1 MAGPRQSG
9 RCLQHPAP
17 AVVRVDKRGGSTQ
30 CERVTADEKGFRAAT
45 VARMASRTL
54 PMLAKRLWLWPLVGA
69 VVIGLVGYW
78 VRSRVEGTTRA
89 ELVSRLQTVLNAD
102 ITALRLWFTER
113 EYDAKS
119 FASDIQVRAAI
130 EEIAALA
137 SDTNV
142 PTRTLVNCPA
152 AKTLQIHLQDLLE
165 AQNYLDYVVVSPDK
179 RIIASPYPRV
189 VNIHTPRSYDLFL
202 NRALEGELAASR
214 PFAREATLS
223 QRAEG
228 PTMFVAAPV
237 KSTNGTIIAVLGLR
251 MKPEKEFTQIF
262 SVAHMGETGEAYA
275 FDRRG
280 MMLTATRFDPTLKTL
295 GLIPP
300 GRENTAILNLKLL
313 DPGAELL
320 PGESPSRP
328 RSELGLTR
336 MALAATTGYDGCD
349 VDGYRNYRGIEVVG
363 AWAWL
368 REYGMGVATEVAVQE
383 AFNNLYVLRGVFM
396 VLFLLLV
403 LSGGAI
409 FVFTLLVDRLQA
421 TARKS
426 ALAARRLGQYVLVQ
440 EIGRGANG
448 MVYRARHS
456 LLRRPVAIKL
466 LSPDMTNEDN
476 TARFEH
482 EVQMTS
488 QLTHPNTVAI
498 YDYGHT
504 PEGIFYYA
512 MEFLGGIDL
521 DQLVRQ
527 FGAQPEGRVVHILRQ
542 VCGSLS
548 EAHRIGLI
556 HRDIKPANIILTRRG
571 GVCDLVKVLDF
582 GLVKTARQRPGE
594 KSGRDAVVGTPHFI
608 SPEAVAKP
616 ESVDMRTDLYSLGA
630 VGYWLLTGKTL
641 FEQDTIEGLLED
653 HVKRAP
659 LHPADRLQR
668 PVSQDLAE
676 VLLRCLAK
684 RPEERPASAEELD
697 QALAACGAAGTWTG
711 QDAEKWWK
719 SNMGSFEPLP
729 TTTMAEKTLVIAP
742 RP

>member
-1 MAGPRQSG
+1 
-9 RCLQHPAP
+9 
-17 AVVRVDKRGGSTQ
+17 
-30 CERVTADEKGFRAAT
+30 
-45 VARMASRTL
+45 
-54 PMLAKRLWLWPLVGA
+54 MLAKRLWIWPLLGA
-69 VVIGLVGYW
+69 LIIGLVGYW
-78 VRSRVEGTTRA
+78 VRSGVEGTTRA
-89 ELVSRLQTVLNAD
+89 ELASRLQTVLNAD
-102 ITALRLWFTER
+102 IAALRLWFTER

-119 FASDIQVRAAI
+119 FGSDIQIREAI
-130 EEIAALA
+130 EEVAALA
-137 SDTNV
+137 KDPSV
-142 PTRTLVNCPA
+142 PSRTLVNCPA
-152 AKTLQIHLQDLLE
+152 AKTLQAHLKELLE
-165 AQNYLDYVVVSPDK
+165 PQHYLDYVVVSPDK
-179 RIIASPYPRV
+179 RIIASPYPGS

-202 NRALEGELAASR
+202 NRALEGEMAASR

-237 KSTNGTIIAVLGLR
+237 RSTNGTIVAVLGLR
-251 MKPEKEFTQIF
+251 MKPEKEFSQIF

-280 MMLTATRFDPTLKTL
+280 MMLTVTRFDQTLKTL
-295 GLIPP
+295 GLVPP

-313 DPGAELL
+313 DPGAELR
-320 PGESPSRP
+320 PGEPPPKP

-336 MALAATTGYDGCD
+336 MAVAATTGYDGCD

-368 REYGMGVATEVAVQE
+368 REYGMGVATEVAVEE
-383 AFNNLYVLRGVFM
+383 AFKNLYVLRRVFL

-403 LSGGAI
+403 LSGAAI
-409 FVFTLLVDRLQA
+409 FVFTVLVDRLQA
-421 TARKS
+421 SARKS

-466 LSPDMTNEDN
+466 LSPDMTNADN

-527 FGAQPEGRVVHILRQ
+527 FGAQPEGRVIHILRQ

-556 HRDIKPANIILTRRG
+556 HRDVKPANIILTCRG

-582 GLVKTARQRPGE
+582 GLVTTARLSSDESR
-594 KSGRDAVVGTPHFI
+594 SADAVVGTPHFI
-608 SPEAVAKP
+608 SPEAVVKP
-616 ESVDMRTDLYSLGA
+616 ESVDSRSDLYSLGA
-630 VGYWLLTGKTL
+630 VGYWLLTGRTL
-641 FEQDTIEGLLED
+641 FDGETIEALLD
-653 HVKRAP
+653 GHVKRPP
-659 LHPADRLQR
+659 LHPADRLHR
-668 PVSQDLAE
+668 PVSHDLAE
-676 VLLRCLAK
+676 ILLRCLAK
-684 RPEERPASAEELD
+684 QPEERPASAEDLGR
-697 QALAACGAAGTWTG
+697 ALAACGAAGTWTE

-719 SNMGSFEPLP
+719 SNLGSFEPLP

-742 RP
+742 RA

>member
-1 MAGPRQSG
+1 VTSDETGPR
-9 RCLQHPAP
+9 
-17 AVVRVDKRGGSTQ
+17 GSTLA
-30 CERVTADEKGFRAAT
+30 RVAT
-45 VARMASRTL
+45 KTL
-54 PMLAKRLWLWPLVGA
+54 PMLAKRLWVWPLVGA
-69 VVIGLVGYW
+69 LIIGLVGYW

-89 ELVSRLQTVLNAD
+89 ELASRLQTVLNAD

-119 FASDIQVRAAI
+119 FASEIQVREAI
-130 EEIAALA
+130 VEIAELA
-137 SDTNV
+137 KDPAV
-142 PTRTLVNCPA
+142 PTRTLVNSAA
-152 AKTLQIHLQDLLE
+152 AKTLKVHLQELLE
-165 AQNYLDYVVVSPDK
+165 AQHYLDYVVVSPDK
-179 RIIASPYPRV
+179 RIIASPYPYM
-189 VNIHTPRSYDLFL
+189 VNIRTPRSYDLFL

-237 KSTNGTIIAVLGLR
+237 STTNGVIIAVLGLR

-262 SVAHMGETGEAYA
+262 SVARMGQTGEAYA

-280 MMLTATRFDPTLKTL
+280 MMLTATRFDQTLKTL

-313 DPGAELL
+313 DPGAELQ
-320 PGESPSRP
+320 PGEPPPKP

-336 MALAATTGYDGCD
+336 MAAAATTGYDGCD
-349 VDGYRNYRGIEVVG
+349 VDGYRNYRGMEVVG
-363 AWAWL
+363 AWAWM
-368 REYGMGVATEVAVQE
+368 REYGMGVATEVSVE
-383 AFNNLYVLRGVFM
+383 EGFKNLYVLRQVFL

-409 FVFTLLVDRLQA
+409 FAFTVLVDHLQA
-421 TARKS
+421 SARKS

-466 LSPDMTNEDN
+466 LSPDMTNDDN

-512 MEFLGGIDL
+512 MEYLGGIDL

-527 FGAQPEGRVVHILRQ
+527 FGAQPEGRVIHILRQ

-582 GLVKTARQRPGE
+582 GLAKMARRASTAG
-594 KSGRDAVVGTPHFI
+594 SGRDAVVGTPHFI

-616 ESVDMRTDLYSLGA
+616 EGVDLRSDLYSLGA

-641 FEQDTIEGLLED
+641 FERETIEGLLDD
-653 HVKRAP
+653 HLQRAP
-659 LHPADRLQR
+659 LPPADRLCQ
-668 PVSQDLAE
+668 PVSQDISDL
-676 VLLRCLAK
+676 LLRCLAK
-684 RPEERPASAEELD
+684 RPEERPASAEALD
-697 QALAACGAAGTWTG
+697 QALAACGAAGAWTLH
-711 QDAEKWWK
+711 DAEKWWQ

-729 TTTMAEKTLVIAP
+729 TVTMAEKTLVIAP

>member
-1 MAGPRQSG
+1 
-9 RCLQHPAP
+9 
-17 AVVRVDKRGGSTQ
+17 
-30 CERVTADEKGFRAAT
+30 
-45 VARMASRTL
+45 
-54 PMLAKRLWLWPLVGA
+54 MLAKRLWMWPLVGA
-69 VVIGLVGYW
+69 LIIGLVGYW
-78 VRSRVEGTTRA
+78 VRSRVEGATRA
-89 ELVSRLQTVLNAD
+89 ELASRLQTVLNAD
-102 ITALRLWFTER
+102 IAALRLWFTER
-113 EYDAKS
+113 EYDARS
-119 FASDIQVRAAI
+119 FASDIEVRGAI
-130 EEIAALA
+130 EDLATLAKDPATSAPALA
-137 SDTNV
+137 NST
-142 PTRTLVNCPA
+142 A
-152 AKTLQIHLQDLLE
+152 AKTLQLHLRPLLE

-179 RIIASPYPRV
+179 RIIAWPHPRV
-189 VNIHTPRSYDLFL
+189 VDIRTPRSYDLFL
-202 NRALEGELAASR
+202 NKALDGELAASR

-237 KSTNGTIIAVLGLR
+237 KSTNGAVIAVLGLR
-251 MKPEKEFTQIF
+251 MNPEKEFTQIF

-280 MMLTATRFDPTLKTL
+280 MMLTATRFDPALKTL

-313 DPGAELL
+313 DPGAELR
-320 PGESPSRP
+320 PGEPPPKP
-328 RSELGLTR
+328 RDQLGLTR
-336 MALAATTGYDGCD
+336 MAEAATTGYDGCD
-349 VDGYRNYRGIEVVG
+349 VDGYRNYRGVEVVG

-368 REYGMGVATEVAVQE
+368 REYGMGVATEVAVGE
-383 AFNNLYVLRGVFM
+383 AFKTLYVLRQVFM

-403 LSGGAI
+403 LSGAAI
-409 FVFTLLVDRLQA
+409 FAFSVLVERLQA
-421 TARKS
+421 SARKS
-426 ALAARRLGQYVLVQ
+426 ALAARRLGQYVLLQ

-466 LSPDMTNEDN
+466 LSPDMTNAAN

-512 MEFLGGIDL
+512 MEYLGGIDL

-527 FGAQPEGRVVHILRQ
+527 FGAQPEGRVIHILRQ

-556 HRDIKPANIILTRRG
+556 HRDIKPANIVLTRRG

-582 GLVKTARQRPGE
+582 GLVKTARPGLAE
-594 KSGRDAVVGTPHFI
+594 VSGPGAVVGTPHFI
-608 SPEAVAKP
+608 SPEAVVKP
-616 ESVDMRTDLYSLGA
+616 ETVDRRSDIYSLGA

-641 FEQDTIEGLLED
+641 FDHDTVEGLLD
-653 HVKRAP
+653 RHVNQTP
-659 LHPADRLQR
+659 PHPADRLRQ
-668 PVSQDLAE
+668 PVSQDLAAL
-676 VLLRCLAK
+676 LLRCLAK
-684 RPEERPASAEELD
+684 RPEERPASAEALD
-697 QALAACGAAGTWTG
+697 QALAACGAAGKWTML
-711 QDAEKWWK
+711 DAEEWWQ

>member
-1 MAGPRQSG
+1 
-9 RCLQHPAP
+9 
-17 AVVRVDKRGGSTQ
+17 V
-30 CERVTADEKGFRAAT
+30 AT
-45 VARMASRTL
+45 NAL
-54 PMLAKRLWLWPLVGA
+54 PMLAKRLWVWPLLGA
-69 VVIGLVGYW
+69 LVIGLVGYW

-89 ELVSRLQTVLNAD
+89 ELASRLQTVLNAD
-102 ITALRLWFTER
+102 IAALRLWFTER

-119 FASDIQVRAAI
+119 FASDIQIRAAI
-130 EEIAALA
+130 EEVAALA
-137 SDTNV
+137 KDPATS
-142 PTRTLVNCPA
+142 PQTLADAPA
-152 AKTLQIHLQDLLE
+152 AKTLEVHLQHLLE
-165 AQNYLDYVVVSPDK
+165 PQHYLDYVVVSPDK
-179 RIIASPYPRV
+179 RIIASRYSRM
-189 VNIHTPRSYDLFL
+189 VNRRTPRSYDLFL

-237 KSTNGTIIAVLGLR
+237 KSTNGTVIAVLGLR
-251 MKPEKEFTQIF
+251 MNPEKEFTQIF
-262 SVAHMGETGEAYA
+262 SVARMGETGETYA

-280 MMLTATRFDPTLKTL
+280 MMLTATRFDQELKTL

-313 DPGAELL
+313 DPEGALQ
-320 PGESPSRP
+320 PGEPPPKP

-336 MALAATTGYDGCD
+336 MAQAATTGYDGCD
-349 VDGYRNYRGIEVVG
+349 VDGYRNYRGVEVVG

-368 REYGMGVATEVAVQE
+368 REYGMGVATEVAVGE
-383 AFNNLYVLRGVFM
+383 AFKNLYVLRGVFL
-396 VLFLLLV
+396 VLFVLLV
-403 LSGGAI
+403 LSGGA
-409 FVFTLLVDRLQA
+409 VFAFTFLVDRLQA
-421 TARKS
+421 SARKS

-448 MVYRARHS
+448 MVYRARHA

-466 LSPDMTNEDN
+466 LSPDMTNDTN

-527 FGAQPEGRVVHILRQ
+527 FGAQPEGRIIHILRQ

-556 HRDIKPANIILTRRG
+556 HRDIKPANIVLTRRG

-582 GLVKTARQRPGE
+582 GLVKMARPAPGE
-594 KSGRDAVVGTPHFI
+594 VGRRDAVVGTPHFM

-616 ESVDMRTDLYSLGA
+616 ESVDMRSDLYSLGA
-630 VGYWLLTGKTL
+630 VGYWLLTGKTV
-641 FEQDTIEGLLED
+641 FEHDTIEGLLD
-653 HVKRAP
+653 HHVKQPP
-659 LHPADRLQR
+659 LHPAERLRR
-668 PVSQDLAE
+668 PVSKDLAE
-676 VLLRCLAK
+676 LLLRCLAK
-684 RPEERPASAEELD
+684 RPEERPASADDLD
-697 QALAACGAAGTWTG
+697 QALAACGAAGAWTS
-711 QDAEKWWK
+711 QDAEKWWQ
-719 SNMGSFEPLP
+719 SNMGSFELLP